1 VINDLHASNR
11 EQTRVKGRETAQLEQ
26 KRPNSHRQRR
36 NQESFHCIT
45 PKQKQRTEASAQTC
59 HGHGSRCS
67 KASAPAQASA
77 PTCCSHGSKS
87 SSFIAFLF
95 ALFVF
100 FVFQILLSFPF
111 FCLVFFIVL
120 PFSPCFSPLFLSVF
134 RLLWVSS
141 LAYPNLF
148 GTKRLGCCCC

>member
-77 PTCCSHGSKS
+77 PTCCSHGSRS
-87 SSFIAFLF
+87 SSVIAFLCYF
-95 ALFVF
+95 LFPFYSPFSSFLYFKFYCLSPF
-100 FVFQILLSFPF
+100 FVWFFLLSF
-111 FCLVFFIVL
+111 L
-120 PFSPCFSPLFLSVF
+120 FSPCFCLF
-134 RLLWVSS
+134 
-141 LAYPNLF
+141 F
-148 GTKRLGCCCC
+148 GFCGFHL